1 MFRVIRTI
9 YEHSYHHF
17 IQSIFFKCNNLIHQT
32 RFKKVKRPALLS
44 LFKTLLSLSFQKQKT
59 QSAFYISSTK
69 VLFCARIQRVWSIL
83 PIFTWKDYYTHT
95 HISSHQPQ
103 LHTHTRTHANPNT
116 HTHFLY
122 NQPTHTHIHPKTEQP
137 ITR

>member
-9 YEHSYHHF
+9 LEHSYHHF
-17 IQSIFFKCNNLIHQT
+17 IQSIFKCNNLIHQT
-32 RFKKVKRPALLS
+32 RFKKVKRPALFS
-44 LFKTLLSLSFQKQKT
+44 LFKHSFHFHFKSKHNPLSKT
-59 QSAFYISSTK
+59 SSTK

-103 LHTHTRTHANPNT
+103 LYTHTLTHANPNT